1 MIGRTEAMTEISIE
15 RLTLKLS
22 GISERDGQ
30 RLAQLIAEGLG
41 DHISLSSEAP
51 RHLDSMR
58 VNVAARPGSSL
69 DMLAKQVVADMLR
82 QLERSL

>member
-1 MIGRTEAMTEISIE
+1 MTEINID

-30 RLAQLIAEGLG
+30 LLARLIAEGLG
-41 DHISLSSEAP
+41 NHISLSNESP

-58 VNVAARPGSSL
+58 VNVTASPGSSL

-82 QLERSL
+82 QLEQSL

>member
-1 MIGRTEAMTEISIE
+1 MTQINIE

-22 GISERDGQ
+22 GISERNGQ

-41 DHISLSSEAP
+41 NHISLSNESP

-58 VNVAARPGSSL
+58 VNVTASPGSSL

-82 QLERSL
+82 QLEQSL

>member
-1 MIGRTEAMTEISIE
+1 MTQINID

-22 GISERDGQ
+22 GISEGDGHL
-30 RLAQLIAEGLG
+30 LARLIAEGLG
-41 DHISLSSEAP
+41 DHISLSNESP

-58 VNVAARPGSSL
+58 VDVTTSPGSSV

-82 QLERSL
+82 QLEQSL